1 MRISFYI
8 KLFIAFI
15 IFAVLLLSFASFA
28 FNNFYNVHNEKKEK
42 ENIVNILTHQ
52 ENSFKNYVKFFDEK
66 IFLLSQGEFL
76 KIEDKE
82 KQLELFKKFLF
93 ANQNILEFS
102 LISLDAQEIFKVTN
116 DSGNLKIIENEKLQN
131 IYSNSYYKNIRTLK
145 PQEIFHDLELETPT
159 NVNFILR
166 DEKYF
171 FLHIC
176 SLFIF
181 KMFNTKCFYWIHFT
195 FFNHRFD

>member
-131 IYSNSYYKNIRTLK
+131 IYSNSYYKNIRTL
-145 PQEIFHDLELETPT
+145 
-159 NVNFILR
+159 
-166 DEKYF
+166 
-171 FLHIC
+171 
-176 SLFIF
+176 
-181 KMFNTKCFYWIHFT
+181 
-195 FFNHRFD
+195 